1 VWGVSEYIL
10 QEFVLKRQCNA
21 SNVFLLRTSDPKRIS
36 QFINFVKTFDI
47 FQRHRK
53 LFYSVQTSEFLNLES
68 NTPVSFA
75 SPETAFQMPG
85 MVSFTPQQVLGQ
97 LREKPTLL
105 IISYISEQRH
115 ANMVSDLLIA
125 AAHDD
130 ACYRQKSTVA
140 VFTADENLFNNVV
153 RRFCYTIELDSV
165 SPEER
170 KALLERI
177 KRELE
182 QELQK
187 ELNLTINADVINA
200 ASGLTLHD
208 TETAALES
216 FVRFQ
221 DFKVEV
227 FTEYKIKLLREMG
240 LEYIEP
246 KRGFE
251 SVGGYE
257 YLKDYVKNRIVKVLR
272 NPDLAEKFG
281 IPIPKGILLYGM
293 PGTGKTWFAKAL
305 AKEVGLPMVILDP
318 STFLR
323 GVVGET
329 EARVKQI
336 TALIESLAPIICFID
351 EFDQLTMSR
360 QAVVSTDS
368 GVSRRL
374 TNMLLAWLGDENRK
388 AFIVG
393 ATNYVRDVDPAFLR
407 PGRLDEVIPVLYPDQ
422 RARRQILEVHTRIIR
437 KVPLAKNVDL
447 DEIARKTVFFTGAE
461 LEKLVIEA
469 ASLAMSSGAKTVSM
483 KHFEKALESVE
494 INIAERKRTL
504 DRTIRELQSL
514 ENVNKLFLKKALE
527 ACSLEEFGVSTARV
541 KGVVKK

>member
-1 VWGVSEYIL
+1 MWGVSEYIL

>member
-1 VWGVSEYIL
+1 MSEYIL